1 MNLFLRS
8 NNNDHAARM
17 ELEKDD
23 DDEHE
28 NRFLPWRD
36 LGDGPLSHLLS
47 FLTARELSQVEQTN
61 RFLHHLSTTIA
72 WPALHQLLLGPAKDD
87 DKVDASIQI
96 MTQTS
101 TSTLLSQH
109 KQCRERVIRFTVAAD
124 HASHME
130 HLARQHY
137 DYDNPYRGH
146 VTCSWASSHHHHHHA
161 LRDRKNYTVL
171 PCPFPHKLHAKALY
185 HPEQYDFFVRLSY
198 RQAPPGWNQRST
210 TTTSTTTTS
219 SLLIWQGFCP
229 AHKQWSPGRLYLDLE
244 GASLTPSSWQTM
256 QAFLDVLHDCQT
268 QQSRNYINAYR
279 FQDSREAMDEDDAL
293 NAFFSIDHPDVLAL
307 LYEALDNLSV
317 TVVAVEK
324 PSSSSSFGRP
334 HLLLATG
341 GFHDRV
347 TETTA
352 PMLTYHDRQEI
363 RTPSTAT
370 NNTLSTRNTNTTSA
384 SSGTPRMMTAA
395 NEEDEPMPDV
405 DIRTTTSANVN
416 TNTTTFHSNR
426 ERLAFSLHPRN
437 VCTHGMRQEEDWMSV
452 ELYTDGIRSGNQDGG
467 VGSKG
472 SRWKGSDGSDTR
484 FFGKFRGL
492 SVSHEW

>member
-8 NNNDHAARM
+8 NNDHARM

-23 DDEHE
+23 KHE
-28 NRFLPWRD
+28 SGFLQWMD
-36 LGDGPLSHLLS
+36 LGEGPLSHILS
-47 FLTARELSQVEQTN
+47 FLTAREVSQVEQTN
-61 RFLHHLSTTIA
+61 RFLHQLSTTIA
-72 WPALHQLLLGPAKDD
+72 WPALNQLLLGPAND
-87 DKVDASIQI
+87 DKDFTSIKI
-96 MTQTS
+96 MTKTN

-109 KQCRERVIRFTVAAD
+109 KLCRERVIRFTVAAD
-124 HASHME
+124 FASHME

-137 DYDNPYRGH
+137 DYDNPHRGH
-146 VTCSWASSHHHHHHA
+146 VTCSCGSSHIHHRHA
-161 LRDRKNYTVL
+161 PCEMNNYTVL

-210 TTTSTTTTS
+210 TT

-244 GASLTPSSWQTM
+244 DASLASSSWQTM
-256 QAFLDVLHDCQT
+256 QAFLQVLHDCQT

-279 FQDSREAMDEDDAL
+279 FQESREAMDEDDAL

-324 PSSSSSFGRP
+324 RSSSLSSSSSFGRP

-341 GFHDRV
+341 GFHDHV
-347 TETTA
+347 SETTA
-352 PMLTYHDRQEI
+352 PMLTYHDHQEI
-363 RTPSTAT
+363 LTPLTAT

-384 SSGTPRMMTAA
+384 SSGTPRMMTATD
-395 NEEDEPMPDV
+395 EEDEPMSDV
-405 DIRTTTSANVN
+405 DIHTTASANVN
-416 TNTTTFHSNR
+416 TTTTTFHSSR

-452 ELYTDGIRSGNQDGG
+452 ELYTDGARRGNQDGG

-472 SRWKGSDGSDTR
+472 SRWKESDGGDTR
-484 FFGKFRGL
+484 LPGKFRGL
-492 SVSHEW
+492 SVSHEWW